1 MAVTALLVIAPLAG
15 LVAAAWLVWGR
26 GIGVAD
32 LLSAGFFY
40 FLTGFGVTVG
50 FHRLLTHRG
59 FTATP
64 ALRAGLA
71 VAGSMSFQGSA
82 IAWVATRRHDRATNL
97 WPLALLSMGES
108 WHNTHH
114 SDPTC
119 ARHGVDRGQIDL
131 SAGVIR
137 LFERLGWATDVRWS
151 DPRRLAEHRIQP
163 ATPAPVHP
171 RTDAR
176 VSRDQAG

>member
-1 MAVTALLVIAPLAG
+1 LAAVPYDGIEPFPGHPPTTTTPGQRRVQVAVTALLVIAPLAG

-26 GIGVAD
+26 GIDVAD

-82 IAWVATRRHDRATNL
+82 IAWVATTAGTTGPRTCGRWPCCRWARAGT
-97 WPLALLSMGES
+97 
-108 WHNTHH
+108 T
-114 SDPTC
+114 PTTP
-119 ARHGVDRGQIDL
+119 
-131 SAGVIR
+131 IR
-137 LFERLGWATDVRWS
+137 
-151 DPRRLAEHRIQP
+151 
-163 ATPAPVHP
+163 PAPG
-171 RTDAR
+171 TAWTAAR
-176 VSRDQAG
+176 STCPPA